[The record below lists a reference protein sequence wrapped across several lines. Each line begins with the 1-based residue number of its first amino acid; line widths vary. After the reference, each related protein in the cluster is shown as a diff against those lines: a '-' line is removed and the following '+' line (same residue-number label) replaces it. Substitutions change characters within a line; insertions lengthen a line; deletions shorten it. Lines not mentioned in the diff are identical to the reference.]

1 MGRLGNTIATEGT
14 RDINQR
20 KTSNALYDHMMK
32 NEGHKINWEKVCFLD
47 KEKNWKGRKIKE
59 AIYINAIVPTT
70 LMDKEKLM
78 NLEKGFE
85 LDSIWKELNT
95 PIRDQIKHVIKQT
108 TMLK

>member
-1 MGRLGNTIATEGT
+1 MVYSVECETCGLNYIGETGQHYCDRRDQHK

-59 AIYINAIVPTT
+59 AI
-70 LMDKEKLM
+70 
-78 NLEKGFE
+78 
-85 LDSIWKELNT
+85 
-95 PIRDQIKHVIKQT
+95 
-108 TMLK
+108 